1 MLELIAMRVIV
12 VLLLILTL
20 GATAQAQC
28 TVLGSAGELVYNS
41 GSGGGCDS
49 SAATIGSGSA
59 LFRPSQL

>member
-41 GSGGGCDS
+41 GSGGGCDT
-49 SAATIGSGSA
+49 SAVTVCSGIA
-59 LFRPSQL
+59 LF